1 MNIQLSLAITLTSL
15 SLLVG
20 CSNKTINLSKEDVHL
35 VNRQIVQSPTQSSK
49 VLMLNNQMGDGLAIL
64 KNTRFDEGII
74 EIELKGENL
83 PGRSFIG
90 LAFNIQNDSTYEAIY
105 FRPFNFQADEQ
116 IKREHSVQYISHPK
130 NTWRYLRTNFEGQ
143 YEAEYT
149 RKPSPDEWFSISIS
163 IDSENVTVYDEES
176 NTELLRVVRLEKQMS
191 DRIGLWTGNNSKGEF
206 RKLMVHQ

>member
-20 CSNKTINLSKEDVHL
+20 CSNKTINLSKEEVHL

>member
-64 KNTRFDEGII
+64 KNKRFDEGII

>member
-35 VNRQIVQSPTQSSK
+35 VNRQIFQSPTQSSK

-64 KNTRFDEGII
+64 KKTRFDEGII